1 MKVGL
6 KADPINGRHSW
17 ANAAMKHWNMRAKH
31 SLCIFS
37 DRFLLHY
44 VIHSCLIE
52 LASDRSITTEVVT
65 GVRPSLLSRV
75 QRGMP

>member
-6 KADPINGRHSW
+6 KADPINSRHSW
-17 ANAAMKHWNMRAKH
+17 VNAAMKHWNMRAKH

-37 DRFLLHY
+37 DRPLLHY

-52 LASDRSITTEVVT
+52 VVGDRPMTTEVVT

-75 QRGMP
+75 QREML